1 MAILLK
7 KFGSNTPPL
16 PSPFPLSSRR
26 EWQEKRGR
34 GVWPRPNR
42 PDGESG
48 RVGELL
54 VLVDIIGRIA
64 RRLGIDGV
72 GHFVIAFIVH
82 RFGARVLEAL
92 GASDSRKR
100 LFLAVP
106 LETGT
111 TTLRE

>member
-1 MAILLK
+1 MRLQRALSTSESRSAFSRAAVSGISASLRSGRVMAILLK

-48 RVGELL
+48 RVGELP
-54 VLVDIIGRIA
+54 VLVDIIGRIEIGRA
-64 RRLGIDGV
+64 HV
-72 GHFVIAFIVH
+72 
-82 RFGARVLEAL
+82 
-92 GASDSRKR
+92 
-100 LFLAVP
+100 
-106 LETGT
+106 
-111 TTLRE
+111 

>member
-34 GVWPRPNR
+34 GVWPRPTR

-64 RRLGIDGV
+64 RRRGIAGLR
-72 GHFVIAFIVH
+72 HFVTAIRVQ
-82 RFGARVLEAL
+82 RFGDRLRDGPGVRDHREP
-92 GASDSRKR
+92 
-100 LFLAVP
+100 LFLAVR
-106 LETGT
+106 L
-111 TTLRE
+111 

>member
-1 MAILLK
+1 MSILLK
-7 KFGSNTPPL
+7 KFGSDTPPL

-48 RVGELL
+48 RVGELP

-72 GHFVIAFIVH
+72 GHFVIAIIVH
-82 RFGARVLEAL
+82 RFGDRVLAAH
-92 GASDSRKR
+92 GVDRKS
-100 LFLAVP
+100 VVQ
-106 LETGT
+106 GKSV
-111 TTLRE
+111 